1 MQIKPSRPQN
11 TPKTSRR
18 LGMLCRQKAL
28 LLSVTLLLSPQNS
41 RASQTDEQ
49 EPAAIALEEG
59 SAAPFSG
66 ILLPFGRA
74 SKLYQRIELCEKE
87 RVLERTHFEDTLAIE
102 QGLRAEQVATLQ
114 AALAKAEAAAKREWY
129 EDKGLLLGTGV
140 VAGVLAGI
148 GMLWLSAQVR
158 IEVPVRE

>member
-1 MQIKPSRPQN
+1 
-11 TPKTSRR
+11 
-18 LGMLCRQKAL
+18 MLFRQKAL
-28 LLSVTLLLSPQNS
+28 LLSAILLLSPQNS

-49 EPAAIALEEG
+49 EPAAVALEEG
-59 SAAPFSG
+59 SAAPFPG

-74 SKLYQRIELCEKE
+74 SKLYQRIETCEKA
-87 RVLERTHFEDTLAIE
+87 RDLEKTHFSDTLAIE
-102 QGLRAEQVATLQ
+102 QGLRKEQVATLQ
-114 AALAKAEAAAKREWY
+114 EALTKAEAAAKREWY

-140 VAGVLAGI
+140 VTGVLVGI